1 MIDQDD
7 HSNNASLH
15 DRAAIGDRTGRALVH
30 VPTTYRLA
38 HSVVVASN
46 PTSPEAEAIGALRS
60 HLLSQHVR
68 LGRRGLAICA
78 PTLQTGSTFVSVN
91 LAVAMAQAGLKTLLI
106 DGDMRRPSVH
116 RMILP
121 SREVPGLE
129 DALIESQTSF
139 TDAVQDDVLPNLS
152 IIFSGRQAQNPQELL
167 AGPRFKA
174 LIDRCMRDYELTII
188 DTPPSNT
195 NADSR
200 RIASVVRYAAIVAR
214 KDVSFISDIETIVND
229 LKSDQVRVI
238 GTIMNEY

>member
-1 MIDQDD
+1 MIDHDSP
-7 HSNNASLH
+7 SNTNP
-15 DRAAIGDRTGRALVH
+15 AAGRGKETVPVSRSLVH

-38 HSVVVASN
+38 RSVVVASN
-46 PTSPEAEAIGALRS
+46 PASPEAEAIGALRS

-78 PTLQTGSTFVSVN
+78 PTLQTGASFVSVN

-106 DGDMRRPSVH
+106 DGDMRRPSVN

-129 DALIESQTSF
+129 DALHDSQVSF
-139 TDAVQDDVLPNLS
+139 SDVVQDDVMPNLS
-152 IIFSGRQAQNPQELL
+152 IIFSGRPAGNPQELL

-174 LIDRCMRDYELTII
+174 LIDRCMRDFELTII

-214 KDVSFISDIETIVND
+214 KDISFVSDIETIITD
-229 LKSDQVRVI
+229 LKADQVRVI